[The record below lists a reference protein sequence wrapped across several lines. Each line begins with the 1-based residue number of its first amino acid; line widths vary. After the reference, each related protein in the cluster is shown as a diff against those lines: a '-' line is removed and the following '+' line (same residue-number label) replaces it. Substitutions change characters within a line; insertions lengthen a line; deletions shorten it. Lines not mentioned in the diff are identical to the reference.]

1 MKKSD
6 WQYLIDSLLF
16 ICITGIVF
24 IGFLMGLFIPTG
36 PSVSESSKYF
46 LGLHRHDWGTIH
58 FYLSI
63 AFTGL
68 VIIHLIFSWKW
79 ITAKAKQIF
88 KNSWSSLLTLTLIIA
103 LASPFIIW
111 SLWPKYSPAFADYG
125 LRPRNSS
132 VPLSVY
138 REAAGNDQQVYL
150 EQDGDNYILI
160 TGQTTLDD
168 VERATGISAVVFK
181 EKLGLPKRIKPEETL
196 GRLKKR
202 YGFELQDI
210 RDIITHMMAVPSE
223 TTSDQETRIA
233 DSNPAQIGREPVTR
247 QEAKAEE
254 HQDEDMLTRGRLAED
269 QTSLLITGQMSLR
282 DIEVQTGIQV
292 QRIVAKLG
300 LPSTIS
306 PTASLGRLRKL
317 YPFTL
322 QNVREVVTSLLKETT
337 IRENF

>member
-16 ICITGIVF
+16 ICITGIVS

-88 KNSWSSLLTLTLIIA
+88 KNSWSTLLTLTLITA
-103 LASPFIIW
+103 LATPFLIW
-111 SLWPKYSPAFADYG
+111 SFWPKYSEVYADYNLG
-125 LRPRNSS
+125 LRNKSAPTS
-132 VPLSVY
+132 LY

-150 EQDGDNYILI
+150 EPDGDNYILI
-160 TGQTTLDD
+160 TGQTTLSDM
-168 VERATGISAVVFK
+168 EKATGIPSTTII
-181 EKLGLPKRIKPEETL
+181 EQLGLPKRIKPKETL
-196 GRLKKR
+196 GRLKKQ
-202 YGFELQDI
+202 YGLDLLDI
-210 RDIITHMMAVPSE
+210 RDIITNMMATPSE
-223 TTSDQETRIA
+223 SIPEQGIRTEDTIPSEMRREQAAEQEAIA
-233 DSNPAQIGREPVTR
+233 D
-247 QEAKAEE
+247 E
-254 HQDEDMLTRGRLAED
+254 HQDEEKYTRGQLAED

-282 DIEVQTGIQV
+282 DIEVQTGIPV

-300 LPSTIS
+300 LSSTIS
-306 PTASLGRLRKL
+306 PTASLGRLRKQ

-322 QNVREVVTSLLKETT
+322 QNVREVVTSLLKETA